1 MFSVAQSPR
10 RQGNDLGPL
19 PRLARNRRC
28 AGYQP
33 PAADAV
39 DGAHSTASKCQSWSR
54 EANHVE
60 GSRPWARLALLA
72 LILRSHCIDNANWR
86 EQVPTQWRVIASAVA
101 AGRPG
106 MQLSPGSPTLV
117 EANLRRGS
125 LIRNAGSP
133 LSEFNRGGA
142 PASGSC
148 VAKL

>member
-28 AGYQP
+28 ADTDRQLLMLW
-33 PAADAV
+33 
-39 DGAHSTASKCQSWSR
+39 TAPTLRHQSAKGWSR

-106 MQLSPGSPTLV
+106 MQPSPGSPTLV